1 MGFASPTAAEAV
13 AVAAVGSQ
21 AAVAVG
27 TSAASTSSAIAGTSA
42 IAVDPSI
49 AFAFAVVAGTSSAAG
64 SCQPFGH
71 QHLASVL
78 AVCAQH
84 SSA

>member
-13 AVAAVGSQ
+13 AVAVGSHST
-21 AAVAVG
+21 VAVG